1 MNITFPNIIV
11 YAIPF
16 FVISVLV
23 EYYVFTKRNSKKYNI
38 KDAISSI
45 SMGIGNVILGIFSKI
60 IVLFIFYLVYDN
72 IKLFDIPITWWSFL
86 ILFFAEDLSYYCFH
100 RTSHQTRF
108 FWASHVTHHSSQY
121 YNLSTALRQTW
132 TGIFFGFVFWIWLV
146 LLGFHPAM
154 ILLQMGISLLYQYWI
169 HTEMIDKLPKWFE
182 FIFNTPSHHR
192 VHHGSNPIYLDK
204 NHAGI
209 LIIWDRIFG
218 TFQLE
223 LKTEKVVYGLTEN
236 IDTNNLFK
244 IAFHEWIALFKDVF
258 TRKVSWLDKLK
269 YMIKPPGWKNDGT
282 GKMSSDLRK
291 EWLDMKSKND

>member
-45 SMGIGNVILGIFSKI
+45 SMGIGNVILGVFSKI

-236 IDTNNLFK
+236 IDTHNLFK

-258 TRKVSWLDKLK
+258 NRKVSWLDKLK

>member
-60 IVLFIFYLVYDN
+60 IVLFIFYIVYDN
-72 IKLFDIPITWWSFL
+72 IKLFDISITWWSFL

-258 TRKVSWLDKLK
+258 NRKVSWLDKLK

>member
-60 IVLFIFYLVYDN
+60 IVLFIFYIVYDN

-258 TRKVSWLDKLK
+258 NRKVSWLDKLK